1 MLFNF
6 FCDVSN
12 NGTVLLEELIS
23 KSLCL
28 KQSRLYSENAIEEGL
43 VVDGNGVILVPN
55 VSNYVLSQVIL
66 FLEKKRHFQEAV
78 DAGATHYEGWPTTFF
93 NQNSHILSDLQQAA
107 QDLQIPS
114 LMESI
119 AANPEHGVGKT
130 VGENLGRNQ
139 VREHKIKTSRLTQNL
154 NVLIRLAIPAIP
166 VGTITINL
174 RL

>member
-1 MLFNF
+1 R
-6 FCDVSN
+6 
-12 NGTVLLEELIS
+12 
-23 KSLCL
+23 LCC
-28 KQSRLYSENAIEEGL
+28 SIFSVIENAIEEGL

-119 AANPEHGVGKT
+119 AANPEHGV
-130 VGENLGRNQ
+130 V
-139 VREHKIKTSRLTQNL
+139 
-154 NVLIRLAIPAIP
+154 RLAIPAIP
-166 VGTITINL
+166 GDERVRFPEVSLATMERYMVPAGSWRAL
-174 RL
+174 RLWIIFGDES